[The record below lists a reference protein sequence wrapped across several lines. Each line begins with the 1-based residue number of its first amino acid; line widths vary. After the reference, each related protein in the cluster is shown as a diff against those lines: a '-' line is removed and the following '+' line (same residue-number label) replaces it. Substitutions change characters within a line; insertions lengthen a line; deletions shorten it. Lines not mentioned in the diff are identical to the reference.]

1 MELSFLG
8 ATHTVTGS
16 KYYLEADH
24 QKIFIDCGLFQGLKE
39 LRLRNWNPLPIQPN
53 ELDHVIL
60 THAHIDHS
68 GYFPLLCK
76 SGFRGEAWC
85 TPGTKEL
92 CSVLLPDS
100 GYLQEEE
107 ANYANKHGYSKH
119 RPARP
124 LYTLNDAMEALKQ
137 LHAQPFEKKIAI
149 SPETSIEFLHAG
161 HIIGASM
168 VCVHHREQ
176 TLMFSGDLGRPNDGV
191 MLAPSIP
198 KHADVLVLEATYG
211 DRLHP
216 STHPRVELANIINRT
231 VERGGVVIIPAF
243 AVGRAQSL
251 LYYLYEL
258 KQANKIP
265 NVPVYLDSPM
275 AESATEIFRRYPN
288 EHRLK
293 ENIVKNMCQAVTYV
307 KTSEESQALDEKKS
321 PMIIIS
327 ASGMVTGGRVLH
339 HVKHFATDPK
349 NTILFSGYQ
358 AAGTRGQRI
367 LSGEKEIKLLGETI
381 TIQAEVTALDN
392 LSAHSD
398 ANETMSWLKQFP
410 HKPKHIF
417 LTHAETDSATA
428 LKTRIENELHIKCT
442 IPQYGQRMRIFGHD

>member
-53 ELDHVIL
+53 ALDHVIL

-124 LYTLNDAMEALKQ
+124 LYTLNDALEALKQ

-149 SPETSIEFLHAG
+149 RLTSRSY
-161 HIIGASM
+161 ASM
-168 VCVHHREQ
+168 LFCESPFSSVRKERNP
-176 TLMFSGDLGRPNDGV
+176 LMV
-191 MLAPSIP
+191 
-198 KHADVLVLEATYG
+198 
-211 DRLHP
+211 
-216 STHPRVELANIINRT
+216 
-231 VERGGVVIIPAF
+231 
-243 AVGRAQSL
+243 
-251 LYYLYEL
+251 
-258 KQANKIP
+258 
-265 NVPVYLDSPM
+265 
-275 AESATEIFRRYPN
+275 
-288 EHRLK
+288 
-293 ENIVKNMCQAVTYV
+293 
-307 KTSEESQALDEKKS
+307 ESQS
-321 PMIIIS
+321 M
-327 ASGMVTGGRVLH
+327 
-339 HVKHFATDPK
+339 
-349 NTILFSGYQ
+349 
-358 AAGTRGQRI
+358 
-367 LSGEKEIKLLGETI
+367 
-381 TIQAEVTALDN
+381 
-392 LSAHSD
+392 D
-398 ANETMSWLKQFP
+398 A
-410 HKPKHIF
+410 
-417 LTHAETDSATA
+417 
-428 LKTRIENELHIKCT
+428 R
-442 IPQYGQRMRIFGHD
+442 